1 MKTLNFSISYEQ
13 FLRPDGSLSSSLP
26 ENVQDPKKALNAYQ
40 TMVFMRAFDAK
51 AIALQRTGQLGT
63 YPSILGQEAIG
74 TAIGHALSA
83 DDVFAPYYRDLCTQF
98 LRGVSLKETLLYWG
112 GSEKGSQYEN
122 CSNDFPICV
131 PIATQLCHA
140 AGAAIAMK
148 TQGLHHAA
156 LATCGEGATSKG
168 DFLETLN
175 LAGAW
180 QLPLVMVVNNNQ
192 WAISTP
198 RQIQCGAET
207 IAQKAIGAGIE
218 GLVVDGN
225 DYFAVSHAV
234 QNALQKAYS
243 GKGATLIE
251 AVSYRLG
258 DHTTADDASRYRDDS
273 EVKTAW
279 QNEPIKRLKQYLI
292 NQKLW
297 SEQQELKYFDKV
309 NIEINIAVEAYL
321 NETPDTPESMFDHL
335 FETLPKPL
343 EDQYAELQA
352 QSLFVDNPVSNE
364 TSSKGVAHD
373 TAR

>member
-13 FLRPDGSLSSSLP
+13 FLEPNGSLCSALP
-26 ENVQDPKKALNAYQ
+26 ENVRDTKKALHAYQ
-40 TMVFMRAFDAK
+40 TMVFMRAFDYK
-51 AIALQRTGQLGT
+51 AIALQRTGKLGT

-74 TAIGHALSA
+74 TAIGHALNT

-122 CSNDFPICV
+122 CPNDFPVCV

-148 TQGLHHAA
+148 TKGLHHAA

-251 AVSYRLG
+251 AMSYRLG
-258 DHTTADDASRYRDDS
+258 DHTTADDASRYRDEA

-279 QNEPIKRLKQYLI
+279 ENEPIKRLKQYLI
-292 NQKLW
+292 NEKLW
-297 SEQQELKYFDKV
+297 TQQQELKYLDKV
-309 NIEINIAVEAYL
+309 NKEINVAVEAYL
-321 NETPDTPESMFDHL
+321 NEAPDAPESMFEHL
-335 FETLPKPL
+335 FETLPKPM

-352 QSLFVDNPVSNE
+352 QSLL
-364 TSSKGVAHD
+364 SSSQKICESSSEGVTHD
-373 TAR
+373 TTR